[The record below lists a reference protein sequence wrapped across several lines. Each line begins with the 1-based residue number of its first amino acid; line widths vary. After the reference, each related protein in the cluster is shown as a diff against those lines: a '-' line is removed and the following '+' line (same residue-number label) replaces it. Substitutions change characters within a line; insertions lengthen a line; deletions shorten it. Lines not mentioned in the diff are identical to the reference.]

1 MTPPQSSTEKETNNE
16 PALISSNSQDVI
28 DLLISSFKLHLG
40 KMSDEAWLKDFARA
54 VQCDS
59 TACARWTSGN
69 PDQTIFSAHGELTE
83 LPTGWRNLI
92 DHAINASSLRQP
104 AFIED
109 YIKATLEPHLFASE
123 SIDNPRI
130 LMGVVDWEPACIV
143 MLMVRNNDQAAWSQF
158 ERKQVLQILSY
169 VRESIIVHKELDR
182 RRYISGLASEV
193 LNSSPR
199 GIIALSEDGVIQMA
213 NSRAETMLDDRD
225 GLCRKNSKLHIG
237 DKETSKA
244 LSDHLGNLKN
254 MTGDGLPEMDWNLIA
269 KRPSGKPGYQIILG
283 SIKLRDW
290 NIESRAN
297 DRMAIVYL
305 HDLADTTR
313 PTATQ
318 MRDFY
323 SLTAAQAKVASAIY
337 TGQSISEAAKKL
349 NISINT
355 VRTHMRSIY
364 AKTGVKTQTELISL
378 LTSGLKT
385 YGKRKD

>member
-1 MTPPQSSTEKETNNE
+1 MTPPQSSTEKETNNR

-59 TACARWTSGN
+59 TACVRWTSGN
-69 PDQTIFSAHGELTE
+69 PDQAINSAHGELTE

-109 YIKATLEPHLFASE
+109 YIKATLEPHLFASR
-123 SIDNPRI
+123 SIDNPRF

-143 MLMVRNNDQAAWSQF
+143 MLMVRNNDQAEWSQF
-158 ERKQVLQILSY
+158 ERKQVKQILGY

-199 GIIALSEDGVIQMA
+199 GIIALSEDGIIQMA

-225 GLCRKNSKLHIG
+225 GLCRNNSKLQIS
-237 DKETSKA
+237 DKKTSKA
-244 LSDHLGNLKN
+244 LADHLGNLKN

-269 KRPSGKPGYQIILG
+269 ERPSGKPGYQIILG

-337 TGQSISEAAKKL
+337 NGQSIGEAAKKL

-355 VRTHMRSIY
+355 ARTHMRDIY
-364 AKTGVKTQTELISL
+364 AKTGVNTQTELISL